1 MRNTSLL
8 TDLSSYLFMKRSISV
23 LICALLFTAPA
34 LHALSQEAVSMDFFY
49 NNLANQGNWQDV
61 GQYGYCWQPANV
73 GSDWQPY
80 SDGRWVY
87 TDAGWT
93 WDSYESFGWAVYHY
107 GRWVNTNQI
116 GWVWVPGTQWGPGWV
131 SWRHS
136 SQYVGWAPLPPEALF
151 MRALG
156 LSGWVDDYY
165 NIGPNNYR
173 FVENRNFGARRMG
186 SVFIDQRQN
195 VSIIHQTTNI
205 TNITYI
211 NNVVHNGGL
220 GFDQQSRQSKDPLH
234 RYKLDRRQDFD
245 HQVQRQSDD
254 RLKSRIDGD
263 SLSVL
268 ALPFTHQSSDT
279 PQKLSKRLPQ
289 AEVNH
294 GWANAGSKSEIAD
307 LRAKLKHQTK
317 APNQLPPPKV
327 FEKVPTE
334 PRTERD
340 PRMPNQRPTVQTKPP
355 VNTMPKKKGDPDQ
368 QDRPPT
374 AQKKP
379 NAADTPPTSKAPVP
393 MPPVQKPADRANP
406 GGRNKTVN
414 PQLSGTETRPQPKIE
429 ANPKTK
435 DRVPQTAA
443 PVTPRPRVKP
453 QPGLPRITPQK
464 PEQPRPQPQG
474 PSPEPRPPQ
483 IQKPTM
489 PARAPAKVAP
499 PRPEK
504 SRQPESPAKNNPK
517 KPNHQP
523 PRQ

>member
-1 MRNTSLL
+1 M
-8 TDLSSYLFMKRSISV
+8 
-23 LICALLFTAPA
+23 ICALALARPA
-34 LHALSQEAVSMDFFY
+34 LPALSQEAASLDFFY
-49 NNLANQGNWQDV
+49 NNLANQGTWQDV

-93 WDSYESFGWAVYHY
+93 WDSYEPFGWAVYHY

-234 RYKLDRRQDFD
+234 RYKLERRQDFD

-254 RLKSRIDGD
+254 RLRSRIQGD

-268 ALPFTHQSSDT
+268 ALPFTRHSSDA
-279 PQKLSKRLPQ
+279 PQILSKRLPR

-294 GWANAGSKSEIAD
+294 GWKNAGSATEIAN
-307 LRAKLKHQTK
+307 LRAKLKHQSK
-317 APNQLPPPKV
+317 APQQLPPPTV
-327 FEKVPTE
+327 FEKAPSE
-334 PRTERD
+334 PHAERGPPQSKGRSAIQTTPPANTGPKTTGAAD
-340 PRMPNQRPTVQTKPP
+340 P
-355 VNTMPKKKGDPDQ
+355 
-368 QDRPPT
+368 QDRPPP
-374 AQKKP
+374 AEKKP
-379 NAADTPPTSKAPVP
+379 NAADAPPTPRAPVP
-393 MPPVQKPADRANP
+393 MPPVRKPADKANS
-406 GGRNKTVN
+406 GGRNKAVH
-414 PQLSGTETRPQPKIE
+414 PQLPRTETRPQPKIE
-429 ANPKTK
+429 TNPKTQ
-435 DRVPQTAA
+435 DRLPQTA
-443 PVTPRPRVKP
+443 PSVTPRPRLEPKP
-453 QPGLPRITPQK
+453 TLPRITPQK
-464 PEQPRPQPQG
+464 PETSRPQPQR
-474 PSPEPRPPQ
+474 PAPKPRPPQ
-483 IQKPTM
+483 IQKPSL
-489 PARAPAKVAP
+489 PAQAPAKVTP
-499 PRPEK
+499 PRPNQF
-504 SRQPESPAKNNPK
+504 RQPKSPTKLQLKKPDSLPK
-517 KPNHQP
+517 K
-523 PRQ
+523 